1 MSTVLDRDRWQRV
14 GQVLDAALDC
24 APEQWPQLLDAMCAD
39 APELRREVEALLDHV
54 DDARRFLAVPPATA
68 AAAAVAEGT
77 AVADAHAGRRIG
89 AYSIVREIGRG
100 GMSRVF
106 LARRADGEFEQHVA
120 LKLLRPGL
128 DTEIDRARFRAERQ
142 ILASLNHPNIARLFD
157 GGIADG
163 GQPYLVLEYVEGEP
177 IDAHCDTRGLPVRRR
192 LELFLMATEAT
203 QYAHR
208 NLIVHR
214 DIKTSNILVS
224 MDGVV
229 KLLDFGLAKLL
240 EPDAYSGDASITH
253 TAARWMTP
261 EYAAPEQLRHEPV
274 TTVTDVY
281 QLGVVLYRLLAG
293 RLPFTAAAGG
303 LSELAAAV
311 MRGDPPRPSAV
322 ARETDPARAR
332 LLVGDLD
339 AIVLKALRTDP
350 SDRFASVDALADDLR
365 RHLTGH
371 PVLARRSTVA
381 YRARRF
387 VRRHRVET
395 VAAVGITL
403 SLLAGAGLS
412 IWQARRA
419 AVERDLA
426 ALASRESN
434 AVTSFV
440 MGVFEASD
448 PAQARGD
455 TLTAVQLVER
465 AAARAELLN
474 GQPAAQARMLEVTGR
489 LYQSLGR
496 YAEAGAVV
504 TRALSIREASGERG
518 TIAAAATLGQL
529 ADIQLLHG
537 AYAAA
542 DSNAREALRIQERS
556 LGPAS
561 RPVAAT
567 LGQMAR
573 VSIYRGDLV
582 AAEAYARRALAAGE
596 SALGPNDSLTID
608 VRMAL
613 GSILQREGRIG
624 DAEREFRRTLTGEE
638 AIAGPDSAGV
648 ADAMLK
654 VAYVLDEDRA
664 RYTEAEPLYRHA
676 LAIRRRAYGEG
687 SPMVAATLID
697 VAGFLSRRGDKIAAV
712 ATARQGVGI
721 AQRAYGSQHPAVAD
735 FAGRFAEILYKA
747 GELDEA
753 DALFGRAIA
762 IDRRMRGQD
771 HTTIAGLEMGLARLR
786 IQRGDMTGAESL
798 LHDAIRIRERAS
810 GASSPNTMAATG
822 LLGMLFTRT
831 HRYALADSLLRH
843 AIAVIERQ
851 VGREHPDVRELYGW
865 LADLEDARGQHA
877 EAAQHRAIATVR

>member
-14 GQVLDAALDC
+14 GQVLDAALGC
-24 APEQWPQLLDAMCAD
+24 APERWPQLLDAMCAD
-39 APELRREVEALLDHV
+39 APDLRREVEELLDHV
-54 DDARRFLAVPPATA
+54 DDARRFLATPPSSA
-68 AAAAVAEGT
+68 AAAAVAEGE
-77 AVADAHAGRRIG
+77 AVTDAHVGRRIG
-89 AYSIVREIGRG
+89 AYSLVREVGRG

-106 LARRADGEFEQHVA
+106 LARRADGEFEQDVA

-128 DTEIDRARFRAERQ
+128 DTEVDRARFRAERQ

-157 GGIADG
+157 GGITDG

-177 IDAHCDTRGLPVRRR
+177 IDAHCDARRLSVRRR
-192 LELFLMATEAT
+192 LELFLMAAEAT
-203 QYAHR
+203 QFAHR

-224 MDGVV
+224 VDGVV

-240 EPDAYSGDASITH
+240 EPGSYSGDASVTH

-281 QLGVVLYRLLAG
+281 QLGVVVYRLLAG
-293 RLPFTAAAGG
+293 RLPFTAGAGG

-311 MRGDPPRPSAV
+311 MRGDPPPPSIV
-322 ARETDPARAR
+322 ARETDPARAK
-332 LLVGDLD
+332 LLLGDLD
-339 AIVLKALRTDP
+339 AIVLKALRTEP
-350 SDRFASVDALADDLR
+350 SERFASADALADDLR

-395 VAAVGITL
+395 VAAAGITI
-403 SLLAGAGLS
+403 SLLAGVGLS
-412 IWQARRA
+412 VWQARRA
-419 AVERDLA
+419 AAERDLA

-465 AAARAELLN
+465 AAARAELLRY
-474 GQPAAQARMLEVTGR
+474 QPAAQARMLEVTGR

-496 YAEAGAVV
+496 YADARAVV
-504 TRALSIREASGERG
+504 ARALSIREASGERG

-529 ADIQLLHG
+529 ADLQLRTG
-537 AYAAA
+537 AYVAA
-542 DSNAREALRIQERS
+542 DSNAREALRIQERL

-561 RPVAAT
+561 RAVAAT

-573 VSIYRGDLV
+573 VAVYRGDLV

-596 SALGPNDSLTID
+596 LTLGPNDSLTID
-608 VRMAL
+608 NHMAL
-613 GSILQREGRIG
+613 GSILQREGRLG
-624 DAEREFRRTLTGEE
+624 DAEREFRRALTIEE
-638 AIAGPDSAGV
+638 ATAGPDSASI
-648 ADAMLK
+648 ADALLK
-654 VAYVLDEDRA
+654 IAYLLDEDRA
-664 RYTEAEPLYRHA
+664 RYAEAEPFYHRA
-676 LAIRRRAYGEG
+676 LAIRRRVYGEG

-697 VAGFLSRRGDKIAAV
+697 LAGFLSRRGDRVAAV

-721 AQRAYGSQHPAVAD
+721 AQRAYGSQHPALAD
-735 FAGRFAEILYKA
+735 FVGHLASILYQA
-747 GELDEA
+747 GELGEA
-753 DALFGRAIA
+753 DALFRRAID

-771 HTTIAGLEMGLARLR
+771 HAVIAGLEMGLARLR
-786 IQRGDMTGAESL
+786 IERGDLPSAESL
-798 LHDAIRIRERAS
+798 LRDAIRIRERDS

-822 LLGMLFTRT
+822 LLGMLFTRA
-831 HRYALADSLLRH
+831 HRYSVADSLLRH
-843 AIAVIERQ
+843 SIATIERQ

-865 LADLEDARGQHA
+865 LADLEDARGQRA
-877 EAAQHRAIATVR
+877 EAAQHRAIASVR

>member
-1 MSTVLDRDRWQRV
+1 MSTAVDRDRWQRV
-14 GQVLDAALDC
+14 GQVLDAALGC
-24 APEQWPQLLDAMCAD
+24 APERWPQLLDAMCAD
-39 APELRREVEALLDHV
+39 APELRREVEELLGHV
-54 DDARRFLAVPPATA
+54 DDARRFLAAPPSSA
-68 AAAAVAEGT
+68 AAAALAEGT
-77 AVADAHAGRRIG
+77 AGTDSHAGRRIG
-89 AYSIVREIGRG
+89 AYALVREVGRG

-106 LARRADGEFEQHVA
+106 LAHRADGAFQQDVA

-128 DTEIDRARFRAERQ
+128 DTEVDRARFRAERQ

-163 GQPYLVLEYVEGEP
+163 GQPYLVLEFVEGEP
-177 IDAHCDTRGLPVRRR
+177 IDAHCDARRLSVRRR

-224 MDGVV
+224 VDGVV

-240 EPDAYSGDASITH
+240 EPGPFSDDASTTH

-293 RLPFTAAAGG
+293 RLPFTAAGG

-311 MRGDPPRPSAV
+311 LRGDPPPPSVV

-332 LLVGDLD
+332 LLHGDLD
-339 AIVLKALRTDP
+339 AIALKSLRTEP
-350 SDRFASVDALADDLR
+350 SERFASVDALADDLR

-371 PVLARRSTVA
+371 PVLARRSTVP

-395 VAAVGITL
+395 VAAVGITI
-403 SLLAGAGLS
+403 SLLVGAGLS
-412 IWQARRA
+412 LWEARRA
-419 AVERDLA
+419 AAERDLA

-465 AAARAELLN
+465 AAARAELLW

-496 YAEAGAVV
+496 YAEARGVV
-504 TRALSIREASGERG
+504 SRALAIREASGERG

-529 ADIQLLHG
+529 ADLQLLHG

-556 LGPAS
+556 LGPAN

-567 LGQMAR
+567 LGLMAR
-573 VSIYRGDLV
+573 VAIYRGDLV
-582 AAEAYARRALAAGE
+582 AAEAYARRALAACE
-596 SALGPNDSLTID
+596 LALGPNDSLTVD
-608 VRMAL
+608 NHMAL
-613 GSILQREGRIG
+613 GSILRREGRIG
-624 DAEREFRRTLTGEE
+624 DAEREFRRALTIEE
-638 AIAGPDSAGV
+638 ATAGPDSAGV

-654 VAYVLDEDRA
+654 IAYLLDEDRA
-664 RYTEAEPLYRHA
+664 RYAEAEPLYRRA
-676 LAIRRRAYGEG
+676 LEIRRRAYGEG

-697 VAGFLSRRGDKIAAV
+697 VAGFLSRRGDRSAAV
-712 ATARQGVGI
+712 ATARQGIGI

-735 FAGRFAEILYKA
+735 FAGRFAEILHRA

-753 DALFGRAIA
+753 DTLFGHAIA
-762 IDRRMRGQD
+762 IDRRTRGQD
-771 HTTIAGLEMGLARLR
+771 HTTIAGLEMGLARVR
-786 IQRGDMTGAESL
+786 IERGDMTGAESL
-798 LHDAIRIRERAS
+798 LRDAIRIRERAS
-810 GASSPNTMAATG
+810 GASSANTMTATG
-822 LLGMLFTRT
+822 LLGMLFTRA
-831 HRYALADSLLRH
+831 HHYAAADSLLRH
-843 AIAVIERQ
+843 SIATIERQ

-865 LADLEDARGQHA
+865 LADLEEARGQHA
-877 EAAQHRAIATVR
+877 EAARHRAIAAVR